1 MELNHLQEGKITIIN
16 IKGRLDAAAA
26 SAAGNAI
33 QKIIEGDGLRILFN
47 FNDLEY
53 LSSSGLKVILG
64 AAKELRR
71 KDSKFV
77 LCSLNQFVEE
87 IFVVSGINSLIPIT
101 NDIESGI
108 KLLSLN

>member
-26 SAAGNAI
+26 SAADNAI
-33 QKIIEGDGLRILFN
+33 KKIIEGDCLRILFN

-64 AAKELRR
+64 TAKELKR
-71 KDSKFV
+71 KEGRFV

-108 KLLSLN
+108 KLLSQN